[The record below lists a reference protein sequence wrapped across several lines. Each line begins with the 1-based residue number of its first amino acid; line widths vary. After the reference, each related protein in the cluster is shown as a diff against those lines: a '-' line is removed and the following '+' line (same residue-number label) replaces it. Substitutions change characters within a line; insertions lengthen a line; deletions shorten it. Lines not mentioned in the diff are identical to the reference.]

1 MFEKIYDRLRR
12 EVRSAVIL
20 FALATAC
27 LAAAAIAA
35 GFLCAAGFIYALN
48 QLGPI
53 YACLIAF
60 GVFWFGTVVLLAIL
74 AAWSVRRK
82 RIKREQDEAIA
93 RSSPLADPRL
103 LGLGLQVVQAVGIR
117 RLLPIFALG
126 AVAFVLGSS
135 AMRARAKTREG

>member
-1 MFEKIYDRLRR
+1 M
-12 EVRSAVIL
+12 
-20 FALATAC
+20 
-27 LAAAAIAA
+27 
-35 GFLCAAGFIYALN
+35 
-48 QLGPI
+48 
-53 YACLIAF
+53 
-60 GVFWFGTVVLLAIL
+60 LLAIL